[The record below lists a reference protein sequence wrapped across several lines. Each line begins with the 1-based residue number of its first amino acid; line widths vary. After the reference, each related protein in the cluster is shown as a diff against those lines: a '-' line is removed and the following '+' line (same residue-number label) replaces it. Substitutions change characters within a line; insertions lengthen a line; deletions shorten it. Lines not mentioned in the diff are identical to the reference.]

1 MILTVNGNLH
11 REKVMRNE
19 WPLTERQQEVL
30 RAIREL
36 SSSGRAPTQEEL
48 GRRIGVRSSLSTR
61 RFLGILERKGFLQP
75 RRPRKPR
82 DIALTERGCDA
93 IAA

>member
-1 MILTVNGNLH
+1 M
-11 REKVMRNE
+11 KKE

-48 GRRIGVRSSLSTR
+48 GHRIGVRSTVSTR
-61 RFLGILERKGFLQP
+61 RFLGILEKKGCL
-75 RRPRKPR
+75 RPRGFNKRR
-82 DIALTERGCDA
+82 DIALTERGRDA